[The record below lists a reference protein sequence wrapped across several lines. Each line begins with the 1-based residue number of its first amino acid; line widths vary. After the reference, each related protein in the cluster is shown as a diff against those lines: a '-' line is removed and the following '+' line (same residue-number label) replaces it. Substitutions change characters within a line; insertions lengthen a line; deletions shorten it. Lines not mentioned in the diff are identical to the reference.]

1 MTLIRSLALRTLK
14 AVARRTRPEV
24 RDWGLAMLR
33 EMDFIENDWAALF
46 WALGGVK
53 SLVSRQTGSDIMR
66 VQRINRISVGA
77 LILLAVVALFTVI
90 SGYFGPRQVDE
101 GAAAHIFQ
109 LSVVALLP
117 MGLLF
122 LATAD
127 WKAPLRSTRILAI
140 PFSVLVMAFGA
151 LYYLEHYR

>member
-1 MTLIRSLALRTLK
+1 MALIRTLALRALN
-14 AVARRTRPEV
+14 AVVRRTRPEV
-24 RDWGLAMLR
+24 RDWGLAMLC

-46 WALGGVK
+46 WAIGSVK
-53 SLVSRQTGSDIMR
+53 SLTSSRKGSDIMR
-66 VQRINRISVGA
+66 VQRINHVSGRV
-77 LILLAVVALFTVI
+77 LILLAVVALITVI

-109 LSVVALLP
+109 LSVIALLP

-127 WKAPLRSTRILAI
+127 WKAPLRSTRILTI